1 MEKRHKDKRFA
12 QDDIPAVHKSRIPP
26 DPGEGTSSAPCSP
39 HRLGLQPDTDEA
51 TNSTPHSP
59 LLGGTRLQTEGAAT
73 SSTPDLPLL
82 SRYPQNELN
91 IGQPPGLF
99 LPVASTSSQVAPGSY
114 GGDSSDSPLIGLHV
128 ISQSVLALGMS
139 TPGMSTPLSDSKSD
153 SCSLVLPP
161 CTALL
166 PPDSKSDTNSA
177 VLPFCRIC
185 HSPEEENNNLISP
198 CRCSGTLQFIHQSCL
213 KVINYIE

>member
-1 MEKRHKDKRFA
+1 MQKLLDLENSHYNNKIIYYFISELMMEKRHKDKRFA

-82 SRYPQNELN
+82 S
-91 IGQPPGLF
+91 
-99 LPVASTSSQVAPGSY
+99 
-114 GGDSSDSPLIGLHV
+114 
-128 ISQSVLALGMS
+128 
-139 TPGMSTPLSDSKSD
+139 
-153 SCSLVLPP
+153 
-161 CTALL
+161 
-166 PPDSKSDTNSA
+166 
-177 VLPFCRIC
+177 
-185 HSPEEENNNLISP
+185 
-198 CRCSGTLQFIHQSCL
+198 
-213 KVINYIE
+213 